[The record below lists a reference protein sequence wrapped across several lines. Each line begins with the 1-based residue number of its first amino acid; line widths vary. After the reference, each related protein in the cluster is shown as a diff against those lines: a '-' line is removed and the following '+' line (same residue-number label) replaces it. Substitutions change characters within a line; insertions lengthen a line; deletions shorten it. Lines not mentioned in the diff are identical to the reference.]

1 MNAPMAID
9 VRGVSKRFGALEVL
23 RDVALRVEPGRV
35 VALLG
40 SSGCGKTT
48 LLRTIA
54 GLERLDAGEV
64 RVGDRLLSAGDG
76 SDRGGG
82 AHRDGGRDVHVP
94 PEKRRVGMV
103 FQDWALFPHLTV
115 AQNVG
120 YGLPRTE
127 RQGPRVAAALDMVG
141 LDRLGD
147 RQPGTLSGGQQQRV
161 ALARALAP
169 QPGVL
174 LLDEPFSNLDSTLRV
189 QVRTEVH
196 QLLAELGV
204 TTVFVT
210 HDQEEA
216 FVLGDEVAVMQA
228 GRIVQQ
234 AGPSELYARP
244 ATPWIASFVGDANL
258 VAGEARGDRAATPV
272 GDVALDVDATGPASG
287 PVEVVLRA
295 EQLLLEPIDDA
306 ANRGVP
312 ATVELTEYYG
322 HDTVYLVRPDGG
334 PPVRAR
340 AGATPRF
347 APGDRVAVNHGG
359 PPADPR
365 RPAGSARSRP
375 PGAASPRPHPPAR
388 PVGRLPPAH
397 DRRAA
402 PHAPTIR
409 RPRRARRGDGA
420 AAPCPPRHLR
430 RGGARRPRPG
440 RARRLLCPLRPQA
453 VGRTSRRPGR

>member
-9 VRGVSKRFGALEVL
+9 VRGVSKCFGALEVL
-23 RDVALRVEPGRV
+23 RDVDLRVEPGRI

-48 LLRTIA
+48 LLRTVA

-64 RVGDRLLSAGDG
+64 WVGDRVLSA
-76 SDRGGG
+76 S
-82 AHRDGGRDVHVP
+82 ARDIHVP
-94 PEKRRVGMV
+94 PEKRLVGMV
-103 FQDWALFPHLTV
+103 FQDWALFPHLSV

-120 YGLPRTE
+120 YGLPRSE
-127 RQGPRVAAALDMVG
+127 RRGPRVAAALHMVG
-141 LDRLGD
+141 LDGLGD
-147 RQPGTLSGGQQQRV
+147 RQPATLSGGQQQRV

-169 QPGVL
+169 QPAVL

-196 QLLAELGV
+196 QLLAEVGI

-234 AGPSELYARP
+234 ARPADLYARP
-244 ATPWIASFVGDANL
+244 ASPWVAAFVGDANL
-258 VAGEARGDRAATPV
+258 VAGHGRGDHAATPL
-272 GDVALDVDATGPASG
+272 GDVELDVGGRGGAARG

-295 EQLLLEPIDDA
+295 EQLRLDPLDSRA
-306 ANRGVP
+306 APSVGGVP

-334 PPVRAR
+334 DPVRAR
-340 AGATPRF
+340 AAATPRF
-347 APGDRVAVNHGG
+347 GRGDRVLVTYDG
-359 PPADPR
+359 PPAVVFPAPGPAAAADPEAGDAQVDDDSDGGSRTRRVHAVAGHPLDPR
-365 RPAGSARSRP
+365 
-375 PGAASPRPHPPAR
+375 
-388 PVGRLPPAH
+388 
-397 DRRAA
+397 
-402 PHAPTIR
+402 
-409 RPRRARRGDGA
+409 
-420 AAPCPPRHLR
+420 
-430 RGGARRPRPG
+430 
-440 RARRLLCPLRPQA
+440 
-453 VGRTSRRPGR
+453 

>member
-1 MNAPMAID
+1 MNVPVAID
-9 VRGVSKRFGALEVL
+9 VRAVSKRFGQLEVL
-23 RDVALRVEPGRV
+23 CDVDLRVEPGRI

-64 RVGDRLLSAGDG
+64 RVGERLLSA
-76 SDRGGG
+76 
-82 AHRDGGRDVHVP
+82 AGRDVHVP

-120 YGLPRTE
+120 YGLPRAE
-127 RQGPRVAAALDMVG
+127 RRGPRVAAALHMVG
-141 LDRLGD
+141 LDELGG
-147 RQPGTLSGGQQQRV
+147 RQPATMSGGQQQRV

-196 QLLAELGV
+196 QLLADLGV

-216 FVLGDEVAVMQA
+216 FVLGDEVAVMQS

-234 AGPSELYARP
+234 ARPAELYARP
-244 ATPWIASFVGDANL
+244 ATPWVATFVGDANL
-258 VAGEARGDRAATPV
+258 VVGDGRGDHAVTAV
-272 GDVALDVDATGPASG
+272 GDVALDVSRTGGSARG

-295 EQLLLEPIDDA
+295 EQLRLDPLGA
-306 ANRGVP
+306 ANADGGRGVP
-312 ATVELTEYYG
+312 ATVQLIEYYG
-322 HDTVYLVRPDGG
+322 HDTVYLVRPDGAE
-334 PPVRAR
+334 PVRAR
-340 AGATPRF
+340 AAATPQFGR
-347 APGDRVAVNHGG
+347 GDRVLLTYEG
-359 PPADPR
+359 PPAVVF
-365 RPAGSARSRP
+365 PAPDSAAVTDAEAPVTDDDDGADRRSR
-375 PGAASPRPHPPAR
+375 S
-388 PVGRLPPAH
+388 RLLP
-397 DRRAA
+397 
-402 PHAPTIR
+402 
-409 RPRRARRGDGA
+409 A
-420 AAPCPPRHLR
+420 AAGQRLD
-430 RGGARRPRPG
+430 AR
-440 RARRLLCPLRPQA
+440 
-453 VGRTSRRPGR
+453 

>member
-1 MNAPMAID
+1 MNVPVAID
-9 VRGVSKRFGALEVL
+9 VRGASKRFGALEVF
-23 RDVALRVEPGRV
+23 RDVDLRVEPGRI

-64 RVGDRLLSAGDG
+64 RVGDRVLSA
-76 SDRGGG
+76 
-82 AHRDGGRDVHVP
+82 AARDVHVP

-120 YGLPRTE
+120 YGLPRSE
-127 RQGPRVAAALDMVG
+127 RRGPRVAAALHMVG
-141 LDRLGD
+141 LDGLGD
-147 RQPGTLSGGQQQRV
+147 RQPATMSGGQQQRV

-174 LLDEPFSNLDSTLRV
+174 LLDEPFSNLDSTLRM

-196 QLLAELGV
+196 QLLADLAV

-228 GRIVQQ
+228 GHIVQQ
-234 AGPSELYARP
+234 ARPAELYTRP
-244 ATPWIASFVGDANL
+244 ASPWVATFVGDANL
-258 VAGEARGDRAATPV
+258 VAGDARGDHAVTAV
-272 GDVALDVDATGPASG
+272 GDVALDVSGGGSAQG

-295 EQLLLEPIDDA
+295 EQLRLDPLGAADDGG
-306 ANRGVP
+306 RGVP
-312 ATVELTEYYG
+312 ATVQLTEYYG
-322 HDTVYLVRPDGG
+322 HDTVYLVRPDGAE
-334 PPVRAR
+334 PVRAR

-347 APGDRVAVNHGG
+347 GRGDRVMVTYEG
-359 PPADPR
+359 PPAVVFPAPDPTTVTEAKA
-365 RPAGSARSRP
+365 PAAADDDGADRWSRSQ
-375 PGAASPRPHPPAR
+375 
-388 PVGRLPPAH
+388 RLP
-397 DRRAA
+397 
-402 PHAPTIR
+402 
-409 RPRRARRGDGA
+409 A
-420 AAPCPPRHLR
+420 AAGQPLD
-430 RGGARRPRPG
+430 AR
-440 RARRLLCPLRPQA
+440 
-453 VGRTSRRPGR
+453 

>member
-1 MNAPMAID
+1 MNAPMGID
-9 VRGVSKRFGALEVL
+9 ARGVSKRFGALEVL
-23 RDVALRVEPGRV
+23 RDVDLRVEPGRV

-48 LLRTIA
+48 LLRTVA

-64 RVGDRLLSAGDG
+64 RVGDRVLSGCTRA
-76 SDRGGG
+76 
-82 AHRDGGRDVHVP
+82 VHVP
-94 PEKRRVGMV
+94 PEKRQVGMV
-103 FQDWALFPHLTV
+103 FQDWALFPHLSV

-120 YGLPRTE
+120 YGLPRSE
-127 RQGPRVAAALDMVG
+127 RRGPRVAAALRMVG
-141 LDRLGD
+141 LDGLGD
-147 RQPGTLSGGQQQRV
+147 RQPATLSGGQQQRV

-234 AGPSELYARP
+234 ARPADLYACP
-244 ATPWIASFVGDANL
+244 ANSWVATFVGDANL
-258 VAGEARGDRAATPV
+258 VAGDARGDHAVSPV
-272 GDVALDVDATGPASG
+272 GVVALDVPRAGGSARG

-295 EQLLLEPIDDA
+295 EQLRLDPLDSVDSPDG
-306 ANRGVP
+306 RGVP

-334 PPVRAR
+334 DPVRAR
-340 AGATPRF
+340 AAATPRF
-347 APGDRVAVNHGG
+347 GRGDRVVMTYDG
-359 PPADPR
+359 PPAVVF
-365 RPAGSARSRP
+365 PAEQA
-375 PGAASPRPHPPAR
+375 
-388 PVGRLPPAH
+388 
-397 DRRAA
+397 
-402 PHAPTIR
+402 
-409 RPRRARRGDGA
+409 DGN
-420 AAPCPPRHLR
+420 
-430 RGGARRPRPG
+430 GARRVHEVAGHPLDPR
-440 RARRLLCPLRPQA
+440 
-453 VGRTSRRPGR
+453 

>member
-1 MNAPMAID
+1 MNVPVAID
-9 VRGVSKRFGALEVL
+9 VRAVSKRFGALEVL
-23 RDVALRVEPGRV
+23 RDVDLRVEPARI

-64 RVGDRLLSAGDG
+64 RVGDRVLSARAG
-76 SDRGGG
+76 
-82 AHRDGGRDVHVP
+82 DVHVP
-94 PEKRRVGMV
+94 PEKRHVGMV

-120 YGLPRTE
+120 YGLPRSE
-127 RQGPRVAAALDMVG
+127 RRGPRVAAVLRMVG
-141 LDRLGD
+141 LDGLGD
-147 RQPGTLSGGQQQRV
+147 RQPTTMSGGQQQRV

-196 QLLAELGV
+196 QLLADLGV

-216 FVLGDEVAVMQA
+216 FVLGDEVAVMEA

-234 AGPSELYARP
+234 ACPGDLYARP
-244 ATPWIASFVGDANL
+244 ASPWVATFVGDANL
-258 VAGEARGDRAATPV
+258 VAGDGRGDHALTPV
-272 GDVALDVDATGPASG
+272 GDVTLDVAASGGSARG

-295 EQLLLEPIDDA
+295 EQLRLDPLDSFDPLDA
-306 ANRGVP
+306 ARGRGVP
-312 ATVELTEYYG
+312 ATVQVTEYYG

-334 PPVRAR
+334 DPVRAR
-340 AGATPRF
+340 AAATPRF
-347 APGDRVAVNHGG
+347 DRGDRVLVTYDG
-359 PPADPR
+359 PPAVVFPAPGPEAPPDPEAPAVEAEDDADGRPDSPRVHAVAGHPSDPR
-365 RPAGSARSRP
+365 
-375 PGAASPRPHPPAR
+375 
-388 PVGRLPPAH
+388 
-397 DRRAA
+397 
-402 PHAPTIR
+402 
-409 RPRRARRGDGA
+409 
-420 AAPCPPRHLR
+420 
-430 RGGARRPRPG
+430 
-440 RARRLLCPLRPQA
+440 
-453 VGRTSRRPGR
+453 